1 MDYEYIHIDKEKV
14 RFTPTIYTKEDILSI
29 NPKLEY
35 EKAIVE
41 NCRISIEGHFGN
53 IVCLD
58 IYSRNREIY
67 GGINNTHNIGY
78 ILSYLA
84 DFFCLPQDA
93 CERAKIESL
102 IGKEIECFSMHE
114 NRVIFIGNEKGE
126 FIDVDDFCYLPFS
139 QAEAERK
146 KLEREKSH

>member
-1 MDYEYIHIDKEKV
+1 MDYEHIHIDKEKV

-29 NPKLEY
+29 NPELEY
-35 EKAIVE
+35 EKTIVE

-53 IVCLD
+53 VVCLS
-58 IYSRNREIY
+58 IYSGNREIY
-67 GGINNTHNIGY
+67 GGINNTNNIGY

-84 DFFCLPQDA
+84 DFFNLPQDA

-102 IGKEIECFSMHE
+102 IGREIECFSIKGD
-114 NRVIFIGNEKGE
+114 RVVCIGNGKGE

-146 KLEREKSH
+146 KLERKKNH